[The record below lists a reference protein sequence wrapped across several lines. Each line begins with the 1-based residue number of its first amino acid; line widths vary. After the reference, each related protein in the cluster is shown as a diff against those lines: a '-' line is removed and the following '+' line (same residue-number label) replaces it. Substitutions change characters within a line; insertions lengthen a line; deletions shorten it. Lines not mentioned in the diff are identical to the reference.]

1 MTREPSL
8 WDLQRAENPGHSKWY
23 IERFRAMAA
32 RYPDIRTDQYHI
44 DILTAN
50 FVLHPDWFDV
60 VVGSNLFGDILTDE
74 YCIEAKFHKSLTDGQ
89 LDKFWL
95 KIVAEAEENKR
106 QPVLIYKENRKR
118 PIVMFFDYL
127 RGTRRV
133 LMFYDEWLEFLKEQQ
148 DAKNVSYP
156 KYDPVAEAQR
166 FT

>member
-1 MTREPSL
+1 MLMGSYGKAKGNFWENIIFR
-8 WDLQRAENPGHSKWY
+8 DLR
-23 IERFRAMAA
+23 
-32 RYPDIRTDQYHI
+32 DIMPAYKSI
-44 DILTAN
+44 
-50 FVLHPDWFDV
+50 
-60 VVGSNLFGDILTDE
+60 GSGNGLDSGDILTDE

-148 DAKNVSYP
+148 DAKTVSYP
-156 KYDPVAEAQR
+156 NYDPVKEAKR
-166 FT
+166 FV